1 MLEKAEQLVK
11 QALPGAEVE
20 FKDFKNDGMHFLL
33 TVKSASFAGQP
44 LVEQHRTV
52 MAALKELIDSGEL
65 HAVKIK
71 TLTS

>member
-11 QALPGAEVE
+11 QALPDAEVK
-20 FKDFKNDGMHFLL
+20 FVDFKNDGMHFLL
-33 TVKSASFAGQP
+33 TVKSGAFKEMP

-52 MAALKELIDSGEL
+52 MSALKQLIDSGEL

-71 TLTS
+71 TLTP